1 MAKEL
6 ETILIQSKTRDL
18 VKELGK
24 GEVRVS
30 EEFLTALNEKTH
42 KDIAAALKR
51 CDGNG
56 RKTLRA
62 EDI

>member
-6 ETILIQSKTRDL
+6 ETILIQSKSRD
-18 VKELGK
+18 VVRELGK

-30 EEFLTALNEKTH
+30 EEYLIALNEKTH
-42 KDIAAALKR
+42 ATIVKSMKR
-51 CDGNG
+51 CEGNG

-62 EDI
+62 EDV